1 MIMRSAIQR
10 EAWLGS
16 DDRLDSH
23 REISMHRLSRRG
35 PNGDGQNRIDALHA

>member
-1 MIMRSAIQR
+1 MIMRAAIPR

-16 DDRLDSH
+16 DYRLDSH
-23 REISMHRLSRRG
+23 REISAHGLSRRG